1 MTNYDSDLVLH
12 KAILLSADP
21 EARMAA
27 PIYGSDNTLT
37 VSWSTREASTIQP
50 VVAES
55 IRIRVLHS
63 RQFELNPSIFYH
75 PGQEFFMADDTSCLF
90 YISDTSPLVY
100 ISAAYP
106 QLYSS

>member
-1 MTNYDSDLVLH
+1 MWLDPSHSGKDIAWRHPWPEDIITNIVSSTNREGEMTNSDSDLVLH
-12 KAILLSADP
+12 EAILLSAES

-50 VVAES
+50 VVAEL

-63 RQFELNPSIFYH
+63 RQF
-75 PGQEFFMADDTSCLF
+75 
-90 YISDTSPLVY
+90 
-100 ISAAYP
+100 
-106 QLYSS
+106 